1 MRSIHSLEKKKK
13 QRKTY
18 SQPLSIQNRN
28 LTKKKRNATSLL
40 KIDCKTV
47 GFFFFSKSVKKS
59 VTRGIRV
66 LCARSARASHSRRAC
81 EASLPSLA
89 ICFQP
94 RSRPFVWLPRLL
106 EYAKIGT
113 VLQSIMKNTPWKSN
127 SFKRRCYQRGFL
139 WRVATGNSSTY
150 SEVRTVDNLLSQM
163 TLCSNWA

>member
-13 QRKTY
+13 TKENL
-18 SQPLSIQNRN
+18 LSTLVNTKSKLN
-28 LTKKKRNATSLL
+28 KKKRNATSLL

-47 GFFFFSKSVKKS
+47 GFFFSKSVKKLA
-59 VTRGIRV
+59 TRGVRV

-139 WRVATGNSSTY
+139 GRVATGNSSTY